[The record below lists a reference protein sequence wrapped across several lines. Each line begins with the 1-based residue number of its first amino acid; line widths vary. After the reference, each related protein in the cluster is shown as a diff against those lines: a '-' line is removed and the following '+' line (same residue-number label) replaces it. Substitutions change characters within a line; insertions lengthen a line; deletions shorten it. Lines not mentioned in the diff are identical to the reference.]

1 MAANGKP
8 GVLVLLSIALV
19 AGIAWW
25 VAQAQ
30 VGQAGSAPGPTTG
43 QSHEPQPQPRGKAP
57 RDPAKTPTAAGAQAT
72 PTTDPGYEF
81 QDAGERHDTIDCMAF
96 LGRCNERVQ
105 ACETARA
112 QCESRLDLAHQQLED
127 AYAQIADL
135 QPKAALPVCSDRKDW
150 IHATL
155 PTVHCYPY
163 ACGDTPFSCTQTCNS
178 RLDCAP
184 GRSCTAEGTCMAPI
198 D

>member
-8 GVLVLLSIALV
+8 GVRVLLAIALV

-30 VGQAGSAPGPTTG
+30 VGQAGSTPVPITG
-43 QSHEPQPQPRGKAP
+43 QSHEPQAQPRGKAS

-72 PTTDPGYEF
+72 PTTGPGHEF

-96 LGRCNERVQ
+96 LGRCNQRVQ

-112 QCESRLDLAHQQLED
+112 QCESQLDLAHQQLQD

-163 ACGDTPFSCTQTCNS
+163 ACGDTPFSCTQACNS